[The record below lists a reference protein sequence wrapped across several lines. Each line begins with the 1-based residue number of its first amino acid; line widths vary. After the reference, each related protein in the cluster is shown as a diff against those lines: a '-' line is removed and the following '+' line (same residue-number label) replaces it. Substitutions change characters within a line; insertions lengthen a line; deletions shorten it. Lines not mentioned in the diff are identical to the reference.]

1 MINISNTLDPNT
13 IFSPSSILSE
23 KVWLVFFSV
32 KFRFARY
39 YFRKHRH
46 FDFFMITLY
55 ELVSLIMTDDQVLAH
70 RDKIGL
76 GPWEYLCY
84 TGPF

>member
-1 MINISNTLDPNT
+1 MAGVL
-13 IFSPSSILSE
+13 FH
-23 KVWLVFFSV
+23 VFFSV

-39 YFRKHRH
+39 YFRKHGH

-76 GPWEYLCY
+76 GPREYLCY

>member
-1 MINISNTLDPNT
+1 MAGVL
-13 IFSPSSILSE
+13 FCE
-23 KVWLVFFSV
+23 VRFFS
-32 KFRFARY
+32 
-39 YFRKHRH
+39 RKHGH

-55 ELVSLIMTDDQVLAH
+55 ELVSLILIDDQVLAH

-76 GPWEYLCY
+76 GPWEYFCY

>member
-1 MINISNTLDPNT
+1 MAGVL
-13 IFSPSSILSE
+13 FH
-23 KVWLVFFSV
+23 VFFSV

-39 YFRKHRH
+39 YFRKYRH

-55 ELVSLIMTDDQVLAH
+55 ELVSLIMIDDQVLAH

-84 TGPF
+84 IGPF